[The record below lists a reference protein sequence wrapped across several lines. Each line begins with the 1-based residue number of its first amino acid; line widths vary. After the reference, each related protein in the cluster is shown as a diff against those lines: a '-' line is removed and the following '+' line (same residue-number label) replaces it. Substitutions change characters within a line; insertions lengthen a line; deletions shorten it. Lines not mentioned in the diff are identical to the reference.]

1 MAMPPL
7 SSKRKNKIMEE
18 QSNYLSCLTDYSKYI
33 LTQLSY
39 NIQQEDAIIISLLIE
54 QWSKKEK
61 DKKVKESIFQ
71 KEKQE

>member
-1 MAMPPL
+1 MSNRL
-7 SSKRKNKIMEE
+7 LKI
-18 QSNYLSCLTDYSKYI
+18 YI